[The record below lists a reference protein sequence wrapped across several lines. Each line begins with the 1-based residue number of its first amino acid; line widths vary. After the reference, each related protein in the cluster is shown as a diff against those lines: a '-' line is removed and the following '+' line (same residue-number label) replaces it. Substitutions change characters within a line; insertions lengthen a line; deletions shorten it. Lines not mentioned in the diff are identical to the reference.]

1 MTGSSPRDLAVA
13 FRSLGRRLREAQEG
27 ADEERADVVAAASGE
42 LRSVVQAAG
51 KEVGVATVGD
61 VASMG
66 EVVAAAIERVPADE
80 WDVGRLDHLRQLALE
95 AGRLLRVIAPD
106 QTY

>member
-13 FRSLGRRLREAQEG
+13 FRSLGRRLREAQDDV
-27 ADEERADVVAAASGE
+27 DEEHAEVAEAAAE
-42 LRSVVQAAG
+42 QLRAVVQAAG
-51 KEVGVATVGD
+51 KEVDVATVGD
-61 VASMG
+61 VGSMG
-66 EVVAAAIERVPADE
+66 EVVASAIDRVPADE
-80 WDVGRLDHLRQLALE
+80 WDVARLDRLRELALE